1 MTYDRKDIPAI
12 ADEYVLGLLGAADV
26 NEVEVAM
33 ERDAEL
39 RAAIAASRERFL
51 PLDMSVAPATVTE
64 QLWQRIEAALPVQD
78 QTGLMP
84 LISNANDNRRNGWRM
99 AAISAI
105 AATFLLAIGLAYSLT
120 RTVEPLVV
128 AVLINDA
135 GEVQAIVEDFGNEQA
150 TIRMLAD
157 FNIPGDKAIQVW
169 TLPSRDRGQF
179 PSASSMV
186 CDRHVWLFRN
196 CRRQEMI
203 SSMRSR
209 WNRRA
214 DRRQGGRPDQYWPR
228 ASRSCC
234 DNNRARYLRVVL
246 VS

>member
-12 ADEYVLGLLGAADV
+12 ADEYVLGLMEAADV
-26 NEVEVAM
+26 DEVEVAM

-78 QTGLMP
+78 QTAVMP

-135 GEVQAIVEDFGNEQA
+135 GEVQAVVEDFGNEQA

-157 FNIPGDKAIQVW
+157 FNIPGNKTIQVW
-169 TLPSRDRGQF
+169 TLPSRDRG
-179 PSASSMV
+179 PVSLGLIDGVRSARLAVPQLPTPRGDQLYEITLEDAGGSPT
-186 CDRHVWLFRN
+186 
-196 CRRQEMI
+196 
-203 SSMRSR
+203 
-209 WNRRA
+209 
-214 DRRQGGRPDQYWPR
+214 GRPTGPIL
-228 ASRSCC
+228 AKGL
-234 DNNRARYLRVVL
+234 AKLLR
-246 VS
+246 

>member
-12 ADEYVLGLLGAADV
+12 ADEYVLGLIEAADV
-26 NEVEVAM
+26 DEVEVAM

-78 QTGLMP
+78 QAAVMP

-135 GEVQAIVEDFGNEQA
+135 GEVQAVVEDFGNEQA

-157 FNIPGDKAIQVW
+157 FNIPGDKTIQVW
-169 TLPSRDRGQF
+169 TLPSREMGPVSLGLIEGARSARLDSPVL
-179 PSASSMV
+179 PSP
-186 CDRHVWLFRN
+186 RN
-196 CRRQEMI
+196 DQLYEI
-203 SSMRSR
+203 TLEQTGGSPT
-209 WNRRA
+209 
-214 DRRQGGRPDQYWPR
+214 GRPTGPILAKGLARMPR
-228 ASRSCC
+228 
-234 DNNRARYLRVVL
+234 
-246 VS
+246 

>member
-12 ADEYVLGLLGAADV
+12 ADEYVLGLMEAADV
-26 NEVEVAM
+26 DEVEVAM

-39 RAAIAASRERFL
+39 RSAIAASRERFL
-51 PLDMSVAPATVTE
+51 PLDMSVAPATITE

-78 QTGLMP
+78 QTAVMP
-84 LISNANDNRRNGWRM
+84 RISNANDNRRNGWQM

-135 GEVQAIVEDFGNEQA
+135 GEVQAVVEDFGNEQA

-157 FNIPGDKAIQVW
+157 FNIPGDKTIQVW
-169 TLPSRDRGQF
+169 TLPSRDSGPVSLGLIDGVR
-179 PSASSMV
+179 SARLAVPQLPTPRVDQLYEITLEDAGGSPT
-186 CDRHVWLFRN
+186 
-196 CRRQEMI
+196 
-203 SSMRSR
+203 
-209 WNRRA
+209 
-214 DRRQGGRPDQYWPR
+214 GRPTGPILAKGLAKLPR
-228 ASRSCC
+228 
-234 DNNRARYLRVVL
+234 
-246 VS
+246 